1 MFASMLSR
9 IPPGEKEPL
18 PLFARMCVSGVAAT
32 VISVAA
38 SVAALVAAATG
49 DETEAAEGGVDEG
62 ELILESSLDEFK
74 TDEAK
79 KSADEVDGDAGDDE
93 DDAAAKV
100 VIAAPAAAVV
110 AAAAVA
116 AGVRV
121 EEEGEEEEEE
131 GQ

>member
-18 PLFARMCVSGVAAT
+18 PLFARMCVSGVVAT

-62 ELILESSLDEFK
+62 EPNLESSLDEFK

-100 VIAAPAAAVV
+100 VIAAPAAA
-110 AAAAVA
+110 AAAVA
-116 AGVRV
+116 VGVHV
-121 EEEGEEEEEE
+121 EEEGEEEEE